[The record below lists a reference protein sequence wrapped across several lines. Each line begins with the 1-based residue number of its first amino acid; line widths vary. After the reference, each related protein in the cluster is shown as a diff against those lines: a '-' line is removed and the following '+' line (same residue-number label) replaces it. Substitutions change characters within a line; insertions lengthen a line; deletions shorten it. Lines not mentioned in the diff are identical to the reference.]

1 MRILITGATGLVGSE
16 ITRLCHERGIHVNFL
31 TTSKG
36 KIEKSETYR
45 GYYWNPRTG
54 EIDVKCLDGVGAIIN
69 LAGASVFQPWT
80 SSNKEKILNSRLN
93 SLNLL
98 HKLLKENSHE
108 VGQLVSAS
116 AIGVYPSSKNK
127 MYEESDNVVANNFL
141 GDVVKKWEAAVDGFK
156 DMNLRLAKVRLGIV
170 LSEDGGALPQI
181 VRPVKFNVGA
191 PLGSGKQWQSWI
203 HINDLARMF
212 LHVVSNGLTGVYN
225 GVAPNPA
232 TNEELTK
239 EIAFALDKK
248 LWLPKVP
255 GPALKLVMGEMST
268 VVLGSQLVSSKK
280 IQDDGF
286 EFFYVNLRPA
296 IQNLLNKKTGN

>member
-16 ITRLCHERGIHVNFL
+16 ITRLCHEQGINVNFL

-36 KIEKSETYR
+36 KIEKGETYR
-45 GYYWNPRTG
+45 GYYWNPSTG
-54 EIDVKCLDGVGAIIN
+54 EIDVKCLEGVGAIIN

-80 SSNKEKILNSRLN
+80 KSNKEKILNSRLD

-98 HKLLKENSHE
+98 HKTLEQSAHQ

-116 AIGVYPSSKNK
+116 AIGIYPSSRSK
-127 MYEESDNVVANNFL
+127 MYEEKDTVVAGDFL
-141 GDVVKKWEAAVDGFK
+141 GEVSQKWERAAYKFGDL
-156 DMNLRLAKVRLGIV
+156 DLRVAKVRIGIV
-170 LSEDGGALPQI
+170 LSQDGGALPQI
-181 VRPVKFNVGA
+181 MKPVKLNLGA

-203 HINDLARMF
+203 HIKDLARIF
-212 LHVVSNGLTGVYN
+212 LFIINNGLEGVYN

-239 EIAFALDKK
+239 EIAYALNKK

-255 GPALKLVMGEMST
+255 GLALKAVMGEMSG
-268 VVLGSQLVSSKK
+268 VVLGSQLVSSSK
-280 IQDDGF
+280 IQEKGF
-286 EFFYVNLRPA
+286 EFLYVNLRPA
-296 IQNLLNKKTGN
+296 IADLLNKKTG

>member
-16 ITRLCHERGIHVNFL
+16 ITRLCHERGIGVNYL
-31 TTSKG
+31 TTSKS

-45 GYYWNPRTG
+45 GYYWNPSTG
-54 EIDVKCLDGVGAIIN
+54 EIDAKCLESVGAIIN

-80 SSNKEKILNSRLN
+80 SSNKEKILQSRID

-98 HKLLKENSHE
+98 HRLLDENAHQ

-116 AIGVYPSSKNK
+116 AIGIYPSSRNK
-127 MYEESDNVVANNFL
+127 MYEEEDRAVADNFL
-141 GDVVKKWEAAVDGFK
+141 GEVAEKWETAADQF
-156 DMNLRLAKVRLGIV
+156 DDLDLRVAKVRIGIV
-170 LSEDGGALPQI
+170 LSADGGALPQI
-181 VRPVKFNVGA
+181 MKPVKFNLGA

-203 HINDLARMF
+203 HIHDLAEMF
-212 LHVVSNGLTGVYN
+212 LYIISNGLSGVYN

-239 EIAFALDKK
+239 EVAYALDKK

-255 GPALKLVMGEMST
+255 GIALKATMGEMAT
-268 VVLGSQLVSSKK
+268 IVLGSQLVSSNK
-280 IQDDGF
+280 IQDKGF
-286 EFFYVNLRPA
+286 DFAFVNLRPA
-296 IQNLLNKKTGN
+296 IQDLLNKKTGN

>member
-16 ITRLCHERGIHVNFL
+16 ITRLCHEQGINVNFL

-36 KIEKSETYR
+36 KIEKSEAYR
-45 GYYWNPRTG
+45 GYYWNPSIG
-54 EIDVKCLDGVGAIIN
+54 EIDTKCLDSVGAIIN

-80 SSNKEKILNSRLN
+80 KSNKEKILNSRLD

-98 HKLLKENSHE
+98 YKTLEQNSHQ

-116 AIGVYPSSKNK
+116 AIGIYPSSRSK
-127 MYEESDNVVANNFL
+127 MYEEKDTVVANDFL
-141 GDVVKKWEAAVDGFK
+141 GEVTQQWEAAADKFQ
-156 DMNLRLAKVRLGIV
+156 DLNLRVAKVRIGIV
-170 LSEDGGALPQI
+170 LSAEGGALPQI
-181 VRPVKFNVGA
+181 MKPVKLNLGA

-203 HINDLARMF
+203 HIKDLASIF
-212 LHVVSNGLTGVYN
+212 LFIITNGLQGVYN

-239 EIAFALDKK
+239 EIANALDKK

-255 GPALKLVMGEMST
+255 GLALKAVMGEMSG
-268 VVLGSQLVSSKK
+268 VVLGSQLVSSSK
-280 IQDDGF
+280 IQEKGF
-286 EFFYVNLRPA
+286 EFSFVNLRPT
-296 IQNLLNKKTGN
+296 IKDLINKKAG

>member
-16 ITRLCHERGIHVNFL
+16 ITRLCREKGINVNFL

-36 KIEKSETYR
+36 KIEKSEAYR
-45 GYYWNPRTG
+45 GYYWNPSTQ
-54 EIDVKCLDGVGAIIN
+54 EIDARCLDGVGAIIN

-80 SSNKEKILNSRLN
+80 KSNKEKILNSRLD

-98 HKLLKENSHE
+98 YKTLEQNSHQ

-116 AIGVYPSSKNK
+116 AIGIYPSSRSK
-127 MYEESDNVVANNFL
+127 MYEEKDTVVANDFL
-141 GDVVKKWEAAVDGFK
+141 GEVTQQWEAAADKFQ
-156 DMNLRLAKVRLGIV
+156 DLSLRVAKVRIGIV
-170 LSEDGGALPQI
+170 LSAEGGALPQI
-181 VRPVKFNVGA
+181 MKPVKLNLGA

-203 HINDLARMF
+203 HIKDLASIF
-212 LHVVSNGLTGVYN
+212 LFIITNGLQGVYN

-239 EIAFALDKK
+239 EIANALDKK

-255 GPALKLVMGEMST
+255 GLALKAVMGEMSG
-268 VVLGSQLVSSKK
+268 VVLGSQLVSSSK
-280 IQDDGF
+280 IQEKGF
-286 EFFYVNLRPA
+286 EFSFVNLRPT
-296 IQNLLNKKTGN
+296 IKDLINKKAG